1 MSANPP
7 RKLLVPIIIYI
18 ILDLF
23 AVGIGMGVPIFA
35 ILLGFVVGWFTPSIL
50 SRDASDFRHLLKKCL
65 TAAFLT
71 SSFTFFL
78 MLVIWGPIS
87 RMLLDPS
94 ADIANFGIP
103 FILYEPKA
111 SFIGWIL
118 LMIVISPFLQVLT
131 TAFASS
137 VRLAWWLPI
146 PQKDAVQSAR
156 SVARM

>member
-7 RKLLVPIIIYI
+7 RKLLVPIIIYLT
-18 ILDLF
+18 LDLF

-35 ILLGFVVGWFTPSIL
+35 ILLGFLVGWFAPSVL
-50 SRDASDFRHLLKKCL
+50 SGDASDLRHLLRKCL

-71 SSFTFFL
+71 SGFTFFL

-111 SFIGWIL
+111 SFIGWIV

-137 VRLAWWLPI
+137 VHLAWFPPASL
-146 PQKDAVQSAR
+146 KDAA
-156 SVARM
+156 